1 MIKIERVSNQ
11 LVKIGDATYNTGDL
25 MLVQDPFGKNI
36 TINVKNG
43 AFSPRVVSDKRFDQY
58 ANSAGVKYTTFAAA
72 SAAIAAAIAAGD
84 GVSGVVSDKGTV
96 SQATST
102 GTSVTLNNSNGVIST
117 FAQTAA
123 ADAQVTFTV
132 NNSKVTTASNVQL
145 SVIYPAGN
153 TGSPV
158 ARVGATANGS
168 FTVVI
173 TNCGTAALNGANG
186 TLKIGFLVL

>member
-1 MIKIERVSNQ
+1 MVKIERVSNQ
-11 LVKIGDATYNTGDL
+11 LVKIGDATYNTGDVV
-25 MLVQDPFGKNI
+25 LVQDPFGKTIQLNI
-36 TINVKNG
+36 KNE
-43 AFSPRVVSDKRFDQY
+43 AYNRIICKRGYGEY
-58 ANSAGVKYTTFAAA
+58 ANSAGVLYTTFVAA
-72 SAAIAAAIAAGD
+72 SAAIAAAIAEGD

-96 SQATST
+96 SQSTSVT
-102 GTSVTLNNSNGVIST
+102 TAVTLNNSNGIIST

-132 NNSKVTTASNVQL
+132 NNSKVLATSNPIL
-145 SVIYPAGN
+145 SVIYPAAN

-158 ARVGATANGS
+158 ARVGAVSAGS

-173 TNCGTAALNGANG
+173 TNNGSAVLNGANG